1 MPLPSTTIE
10 PRVLSAVFSARVAA
24 SAVAGGDAGAL
35 EAGALYA
42 GALEG
47 GAPVDAAGAAL
58 VHPPSNTSD
67 RTGTAMT
74 AGQERV
80 TMGSSLDS
88 GGLEGDTAQAAQRI
102 ADLGNPFDAFVRI
115 FRCGPLLAVRPG
127 TRCGAGV
134 SAVVG

>member
-1 MPLPSTTIE
+1 MQRSTKSTVI
-10 PRVLSAVFSARVAA
+10 VAA
-24 SAVAGGDAGAL
+24 LAL
-35 EAGALYA
+35 
-42 GALEG
+42 
-47 GAPVDAAGAAL
+47 AAF
-58 VHPPSNTSD
+58 VTSF
-67 RTGTAMT
+67 TATT